1 MTEYPSESKT
11 SDTAPE
17 GVARRDALA
26 GLAAAAFGGAVLVAS
41 GGSAEAVENK
51 KGDRCLTVLFPSG
64 EGVHFDIEYYV
75 NHHIPLV
82 LSLYGKSIRNYE
94 VFQVQATPNGSP
106 PPFLAMANIWI
117 ADQEAFN
124 KASREHAKDFGPDV
138 PNFTNAK
145 TIGITNVVY
154 KVINN

>member
-1 MTEYPSESKT
+1 MDKDTTKSHDSTAEADDLSRRKVMTG
-11 SDTAPE
+11 AIAAALG
-17 GVARRDALA
+17 GVA
-26 GLAAAAFGGAVLVAS
+26 LVGS
-41 GGSAEAVENK
+41 GGPAAAVENA

-94 VFQVQATPNGSP
+94 VFQARANPNGPP

-117 ADQEAFN
+117 ADEKAFN
-124 KASREHAKDFGPDV
+124 EASREHAKDFSPDV

-145 TIGITNVVY
+145 TVAFTNVMY
-154 KVINN
+154 KVIDN